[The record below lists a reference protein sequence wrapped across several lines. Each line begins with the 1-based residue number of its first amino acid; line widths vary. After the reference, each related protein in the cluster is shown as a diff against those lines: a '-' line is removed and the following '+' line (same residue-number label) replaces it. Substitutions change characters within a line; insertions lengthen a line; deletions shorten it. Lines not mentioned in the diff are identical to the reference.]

1 MDTNSRTAR
10 WEPRSFKDIAF
21 LTCTTL
27 TEYHR
32 AHKTKVKE
40 LSCKIK
46 SSSLKRNVTPS
57 HAWTAH
63 CTSCSQDKNL
73 IIQKNTHDS
82 PMTGNVTAEDV
93 LSCWKDHRAL
103 TVISALWFEEFL
115 PSSCSLTLTHSGAG
129 QVLPSRPA
137 AHRVRNCPWHQ
148 DSQTQTIISQAVP
161 TRMCQTLG
169 LKAQPEAESP
179 SPLLPQSV
187 SETHLCQWSIFLPPS
202 VLENLQ
208 ANPSS
213 FPLEM
218 HFLQM

>member
-93 LSCWKDHRAL
+93 LSCWKNHRAL
-103 TVISALWFEEFL
+103 TLISALVIWRVL
-115 PSSCSLTLTHSGAG
+115 AQQLLTHTHTFWGRTSSPLQTCSSQG
-129 QVLPSRPA
+129 QELPVAPGQPNSDHHFPGCS
-137 AHRVRNCPWHQ
+137 HTNVP
-148 DSQTQTIISQAVP
+148 DLGTQGSA
-161 TRMCQTLG
+161 RG
-169 LKAQPEAESP
+169 RESITSASTERFWNRSLSMKHFP
-179 SPLLPQSV
+179 SPFSAREP
-187 SETHLCQWSIFLPPS
+187 
-202 VLENLQ
+202 
-208 ANPSS
+208 AG
-213 FPLEM
+213 
-218 HFLQM
+218 